1 MKSALAVLS
10 LLAVI
15 WKSDAFVP
23 KAAFRKASSMCVSTA
38 TAETP
43 LSKSAKSEPKVCLV
57 TGSSQGIG
65 KAIALELGRC
75 GQKVVVNYIQG
86 CEKDAEE
93 TVEEIKSL
101 GGDAIA
107 VQADCTHPKEVE
119 KMFDTI
125 IDIYGGC
132 DVLVNNAGITKDNLV
147 MRMKPEQWQAVIDV
161 NLSGTFT
168 CIQEFVMHTESDAR
182 IINMASVV
190 GQIGNP
196 GQANYAASKGG
207 VIGLTRS
214 CAKEFSKLNIQVNC
228 VCPGYIAS
236 PMTDKLDHDYL
247 NSLNEMIP
255 LGRLGRAEEVAG
267 LVRFLAL
274 DPAAEYMTGHEF
286 NVDGGI
292 GIGAH

>member
-1 MKSALAVLS
+1 LIGLTNPTLKNKTPSDTTQQYNNIRRNYIMKSALAVLS

-107 VQADCTHPKEVE
+107 VQADCT
-119 KMFDTI
+119 
-125 IDIYGGC
+125 
-132 DVLVNNAGITKDNLV
+132 
-147 MRMKPEQWQAVIDV
+147 
-161 NLSGTFT
+161 LSYP
-168 CIQEFVMHTESDAR
+168 CI
-182 IINMASVV
+182 
-190 GQIGNP
+190 
-196 GQANYAASKGG
+196 
-207 VIGLTRS
+207 
-214 CAKEFSKLNIQVNC
+214 
-228 VCPGYIAS
+228 
-236 PMTDKLDHDYL
+236 
-247 NSLNEMIP
+247 
-255 LGRLGRAEEVAG
+255 
-267 LVRFLAL
+267 
-274 DPAAEYMTGHEF
+274 
-286 NVDGGI
+286 
-292 GIGAH
+292 